1 MPDREPDTEA
11 AAKKPTPPPPCRL
24 YAILARRAPVGVI
37 FRRGPSERVQIIHWD
52 MVTDT
57 FTPGQWFHGRIYERR
72 SDISPNGR
80 LLVYA
85 ARKENART
93 HEDKEYTSYWTAI
106 SKPPYLTALALWP
119 CRSAVGGGLFLSDA
133 KVVLNHR
140 RAEPHPKHQ
149 PKGLKIAIGEEV
161 LEESLLNRR
170 LEHDG
175 WRHVQ
180 EWRGEFV
187 RGSWDT
193 AYRKDKKAGLL
204 KGVELAQSLSG
215 LDTESG
221 YVTHAPSIHEKL
233 HPSQGLTLVMT
244 TTISRFRH
252 QHVYSVRDREGHEEK
267 FMGVEW
273 ADWDQRGRLVFAQDG
288 KMLALAA
295 DAIGKE
301 PPQELV
307 NLNGNQPEA
316 VVAPDWAKTW

>member
-1 MPDREPDTEA
+1 M
-11 AAKKPTPPPPCRL
+11 
-24 YAILARRAPVGVI
+24 
-37 FRRGPSERVQIIHWD
+37 
-52 MVTDT
+52 
-57 FTPGQWFHGRIYERR
+57 
-72 SDISPNGR
+72 
-80 LLVYA
+80 LVYA

-119 CRSAVGGGLFLSDA
+119 CRSAVGGGLFLSDT
-133 KVVLNHR
+133 KVVLNHG

-149 PKGLKIAIGEEV
+149 PKGLKIASGEEV
-161 LEESLLNRR
+161 WKGLKIASGEEIWEESQLNRR

-187 RGSWDT
+187 RSSWDT

-204 KGVELAQSLSG
+204 KGVELAQSLGG

-244 TTISRFRH
+244 TTISLFRH
-252 QHVYSVRDREGHEEK
+252 QHAYSVRDREGREEK
-267 FMGVEW
+267 FMGAE
-273 ADWDQRGRLVFAQDG
+273 
-288 KMLALAA
+288 
-295 DAIGKE
+295 
-301 PPQELV
+301 
-307 NLNGNQPEA
+307 
-316 VVAPDWAKTW
+316 